1 MNTVEQAKTDIAENN
16 EDGIADYLQAHPDF
30 FERYTGLLAT
40 LQLPHST
47 GGAAIS
53 LVERQV
59 AVLRQ
64 QNQNLEQ
71 KLRDLVE
78 VARGNDALAEKIH
91 SLALLLFSTN
101 GRDANRRDEI
111 ADVLERQ
118 LLIAFG
124 ADQAMLV
131 LFDDAGNATDYEGQF
146 LRLIKRDDPALG
158 PFKTFLKAST
168 ARCGTV
174 RDTQRDF
181 LFGTDN
187 IEIGSVALI
196 PLGSKSDL
204 GFLAIGSR
212 SADHFHPGKSID
224 FLTRLGELVA
234 CVLKMD

>member
-1 MNTVEQAKTDIAENN
+1 MSTVERAKTDIAENN

-71 KLRDLVE
+71 KLGDLVE
-78 VARGNDALAEKIH
+78 VARGNDVLAEKIH
-91 SLALLLFSTN
+91 SLALLLFSAN
-101 GRDANRRDEI
+101 GRDEVV
-111 ADVLERQ
+111 DVLERQ
-118 LLIAFG
+118 LLVAFG

-131 LFDDAGNATDYEGQF
+131 LFDDTGKAADYDGRF
-146 LRLIKRDDPALG
+146 LRQIKRDDAALG

-196 PLGSKSDL
+196 PLGPESDL
-204 GFLAIGSR
+204 GFLAIGSH

>member
-1 MNTVEQAKTDIAENN
+1 MNTVEQVKTEIAEHN

-40 LQLPHST
+40 LELPHST

-64 QNQNLEQ
+64 QNQSLEQ

-78 VARGNDALAEKIH
+78 VARGNETLSGKIH
-91 SLALLLFSTN
+91 SLTLLLIN
-101 GRDANRRDEI
+101 AANRDEVVEI
-111 ADVLERQ
+111 LESQ
-118 LLIAFG
+118 LLMAFG

-131 LFDDAGNATDYEGQF
+131 LFDDAAHGTEYDGRF
-146 LRLIKRDDPALG
+146 LRMIKRDDPALS
-158 PFKTFLKAST
+158 PFKTFLKACT
-168 ARCGTV
+168 ARCGMV
-174 RDTQRDF
+174 RDAQRDF
-181 LFGTDN
+181 LFGPDN
-187 IEIGSVALI
+187 IEVGSVALI
-196 PLGSKSDL
+196 PLGPESEL
-204 GFLAIGSR
+204 GFLAVGSR

-224 FLTRLGELVA
+224 FLTRLGELAA

>member
-1 MNTVEQAKTDIAENN
+1 MSTVERAKTDIAENN

-71 KLRDLVE
+71 KLGDLVE
-78 VARGNDALAEKIH
+78 VARGNDVLAEKIH
-91 SLALLLFSTN
+91 SLALLLFSAN
-101 GRDANRRDEI
+101 GRDDVV
-111 ADVLERQ
+111 DVLERQ
-118 LLIAFG
+118 LLVAFG

-131 LFDDAGNATDYEGQF
+131 LFDDTGKAADYDGRF
-146 LRLIKRDDPALG
+146 LRQIKRDDAALG

>member
-1 MNTVEQAKTDIAENN
+1 MSTVERAKTDIAENN

-71 KLRDLVE
+71 KLGDLVE
-78 VARGNDALAEKIH
+78 VARGNDVLAEKIH
-91 SLALLLFSTN
+91 SLALLLFSAN
-101 GRDANRRDEI
+101 GRDEVV
-111 ADVLERQ
+111 DVLERQ

-131 LFDDAGNATDYEGQF
+131 LFDDTGKAADYDGRF
-146 LRLIKRDDPALG
+146 LRQIKRDDAALG

-196 PLGSKSDL
+196 PLGPESDL
-204 GFLAIGSR
+204 GFLAIGSH

>member
-1 MNTVEQAKTDIAENN
+1 MSTVERAKTDIAENN

-78 VARGNDALAEKIH
+78 VARGNDVLAEKIH
-91 SLALLLFSTN
+91 SLALQLFSAN
-101 GRDANRRDEI
+101 GHDEI
-111 ADVLERQ
+111 VDVLERQ

-131 LFDDAGNATDYEGQF
+131 LFDDAGTAADYDGRF
-146 LRLIKRDDPALG
+146 LRQIKRDDAALG

-196 PLGSKSDL
+196 PLGPKSDL
-204 GFLAIGSR
+204 GFLAIGSH

>member
-1 MNTVEQAKTDIAENN
+1 MNTVERAKTDTAENN

-78 VARGNDALAEKIH
+78 VARGNDVLAEKIH
-91 SLALLLFSTN
+91 SLALQLFSAN
-101 GRDANRRDEI
+101 GRDEI
-111 ADVLERQ
+111 VDVLERQ

-131 LFDDAGNATDYEGQF
+131 LFDDAGTAADYDGRF
-146 LRLIKRDDPALG
+146 LRQIKRDDAALG

-168 ARCGTV
+168 ARCGAV

-196 PLGSKSDL
+196 PLGPKSDL
-204 GFLAIGSR
+204 GFLAIGSH

>member
-1 MNTVEQAKTDIAENN
+1 MSTVERAKTDIAENN

-71 KLRDLVE
+71 KLGDLVE
-78 VARGNDALAEKIH
+78 VARGNDVLAEKIH
-91 SLALLLFSTN
+91 SLALLLFSAN
-101 GRDANRRDEI
+101 GRDEVV
-111 ADVLERQ
+111 DVLERQ
-118 LLIAFG
+118 LLVAFG

-131 LFDDAGNATDYEGQF
+131 LFDDTGKAADYDGRF
-146 LRLIKRDDPALG
+146 LRQIKRDDATLG

-196 PLGSKSDL
+196 PLGPESDL
-204 GFLAIGSR
+204 GFLAIGSH

>member
-1 MNTVEQAKTDIAENN
+1 MNTVERAKTDTAENN

-78 VARGNDALAEKIH
+78 VARGNDILAEKIH
-91 SLALLLFSTN
+91 SLALLLFGAN
-101 GRDANRRDEI
+101 GRDEVV
-111 ADVLERQ
+111 DVLERQ

-131 LFDDAGNATDYEGQF
+131 LFDDAGTAADYDGRF
-146 LRLIKRDDPALG
+146 LRQIKRDDAALG

-181 LFGTDN
+181 LFGTNN

-196 PLGSKSDL
+196 PLGPKSDL
-204 GFLAIGSR
+204 GFLAIGSH

>member
-1 MNTVEQAKTDIAENN
+1 MNTVEQASTDVVENR

-64 QNQNLEQ
+64 QNQGLETQ
-71 KLRDLVE
+71 LRELVE
-78 VARGNDALAEKIH
+78 VARGNDALSGKIH
-91 SLALLLFSTN
+91 ALTLLLFN
-101 GRDANRRDEI
+101 AADRDEVV
-111 ADVLERQ
+111 DVLERQ
-118 LLIAFG
+118 LLMAFG

-131 LFDDAGNATDYEGQF
+131 LFDESAAGDDYDGRF
-146 LRLIKRDDPALG
+146 LRLIKRSDPALG

-168 ARCGTV
+168 ARCGMV

-181 LFGTDN
+181 LFGQDN
-187 IEIGSVALI
+187 IEVGSVALI
-196 PLGSKSDL
+196 PLGPESEL

-234 CVLKMD
+234 CVLKMA

>member
-1 MNTVEQAKTDIAENN
+1 MNTVERAKSDTAENN

-78 VARGNDALAEKIH
+78 VARGNDILAEKIH
-91 SLALLLFSTN
+91 SLALLLFGAN
-101 GRDANRRDEI
+101 GRDEVV
-111 ADVLERQ
+111 DVLERQ

-131 LFDDAGNATDYEGQF
+131 LFDDAGTAADYDGRF
-146 LRLIKRDDPALG
+146 LRQIKRDDAALG

-196 PLGSKSDL
+196 PLGPKSDL
-204 GFLAIGSR
+204 GFLAIGSH